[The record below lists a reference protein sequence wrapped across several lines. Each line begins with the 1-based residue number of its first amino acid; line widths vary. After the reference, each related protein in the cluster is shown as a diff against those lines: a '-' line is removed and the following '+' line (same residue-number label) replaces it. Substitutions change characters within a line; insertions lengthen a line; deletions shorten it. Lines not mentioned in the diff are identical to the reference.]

1 MASIGAV
8 AILLPLPQISCG
20 EGEKGRR
27 EGKYETLK
35 LVGVAFSDG
44 PMYKVCVRFLHFCG
58 VFILF
63 LIRTQ
68 ASSVFSEVSAAP
80 PTNSGGLKVF
90 VPAVV
95 PSRLIADIQPEN
107 LELTRSPPSSR
118 SPQFFW
124 SSLIFLFLLL
134 VSPLTE
140 FSEPPLLGLSIRSLN
155 V

>member
-1 MASIGAV
+1 MRHSN
-8 AILLPLPQISCG
+8 LWELPFRTDQCTKFVFAFYVS
-20 EGEKGRR
+20 
-27 EGKYETLK
+27 
-35 LVGVAFSDG
+35 VG
-44 PMYKVCVRFLHFCG
+44 FLF
-58 VFILF
+58 FI

-80 PTNSGGLKVF
+80 PTNSGGFKVF

-124 SSLIFLFLLL
+124 SSLIFLFPLL

-140 FSEPPLLGLSIRSLN
+140 FSEPPLLGLSIKSLN